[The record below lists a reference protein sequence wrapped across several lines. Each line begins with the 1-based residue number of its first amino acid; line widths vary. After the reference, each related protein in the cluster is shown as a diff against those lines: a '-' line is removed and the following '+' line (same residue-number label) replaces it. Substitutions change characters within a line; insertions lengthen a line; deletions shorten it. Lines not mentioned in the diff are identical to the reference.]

1 MFALLLLQ
9 AFLYHQLIV
18 TTDAVYNI
26 NLPSEVI
33 NDGRLRGFRDAIDK
47 DFVFGGLFPVHSG
60 IDCRNLRQQ
69 RGLERLEAMLFAID
83 RINNNT
89 SLLPGLTIGYD
100 VRDTCSEE
108 TIGIDEAL
116 DMIVRSGSLT
126 VDSQMQCVQAG
137 NSSTRL
143 SGIVGAAASSVS
155 TPTATLLGLRL
166 FQSPLVSYASSSAA
180 LSNKNLYEYF
190 LRTIPPDSFQANAMV
205 DLVSYFGWEYVSVI
219 FNDNT
224 YGEPG
229 TDAFIDGA
237 IRQGICIDYRR
248 GIVQSE
254 VSGPE
259 VFNKAIKETVKGL
272 LNSTASVVVAFT
284 DESTIV
290 AIFEEL
296 QRRNHGRQ
304 FVWIASDAWA
314 NSAKVRDRFSET
326 ARGTF
331 GFQPHTEHVEEF
343 TDYFSQLTPSTNIR
357 DPFFPEY
364 YASYCN
370 ENGTDCPNGVTS
382 NPSYS
387 QGNIVPL
394 IIDAV
399 YVFAHAIQDF
409 LNNNCDSPLR
419 WNRATQQCDGMINEL
434 NGENLLD
441 YIFNVTFN
449 GIQNRNVSFDENGD
463 PRSGVYEIVH
473 LQKTEN
479 GVGEYV
485 PVGFWDSLNTEGAL
499 QLNNAIQFE
508 SISSRCSESCSEGM
522 IRSITNPSCP
532 SCFECIPCV
541 GPTYSMDSTANNC
554 SLCGDN
560 HWGNNPLSGSTHCV
574 PVRVTHLDF
583 SSGWSIAAMCIASVA
598 LIILATITVIFVIY
612 WQTPVVKSSGR
623 EQMIMLLIGIG
634 TCYVLTYI
642 VVAPP
647 STVLCVIRR
656 IGVWFCFCLAFGAL
670 LVKIVRV
677 ARIFYSIRSSTKRP
691 PLTDSKHQI
700 MFTMIIVAGQ
710 LIVVAIGLIVDH
722 PGVKR
727 EPEVVVTSSVR
738 QSGDAPEIVETCQE
752 SHAAILVLSLVY
764 NFFIIIG
771 CTILGWTTR
780 RFPGNFNEAR
790 HVMFTSFTLMVVWV
804 LFIPL
809 YFSTEDEFQTGVLAL
824 GVVLSAV
831 ALMIGI
837 FFPKIFIIIFQSHK
851 NNKEYASRQNHAVV
865 SSSQSS
871 FSLVNRSKT
880 CKSLVTSI
888 YDCCVLIDSIRSQS
902 RRQSGRLP
910 TVNQRITTSNDSG
923 IAPAMHSE
931 NNEKAA
937 ENGSASHDS
946 HVITAPI
953 ENNEKPR
960 LNENTNDQVIVTM
973 PTESNKD
980 NGEH

>member
-1 MFALLLLQ
+1 MFALLVLQVLLC
-9 AFLYHQLIV
+9 HLIV
-18 TTDAVYNI
+18 TTDAAYNF
-26 NLPSEVI
+26 NLAAPEVI
-33 NDGRLRGFRDAIDK
+33 NDTRLRGFRDAVDK

-60 IDCRNLRQQ
+60 IDCGNLRQQ

-83 RINNNT
+83 RINNDTN
-89 SLLPGLTIGYD
+89 LLPNLTIGYD

-126 VDSQMQCVQAG
+126 VDSSMECVQAG
-137 NSSTRL
+137 NLSTRL

-205 DLVSYFGWEYVSVI
+205 DLVSHFGWEYVSVI

-229 TDAFIDGA
+229 TDAFINGA
-237 IRQGICIDYRR
+237 IRQGICINYRR
-248 GIVQSE
+248 GIIQSE

-259 VFNKAIKETVKGL
+259 LFNKAIKETVKGL

-296 QRRNHGRQ
+296 QKRNSGRR

-314 NSAKVRDRFSET
+314 NSAKVRDRFSGI

-343 TDYFSQLTPSTNIR
+343 ADYFSQLTPSTNIR

-364 YASYCN
+364 YESYCN
-370 ENGTDCPNGVTS
+370 ENGTDCPNGVAS

-399 YVFAHAIQDF
+399 YVFAHALQDF
-409 LNNNCDSPLR
+409 LNDNCDSPLG

-434 NGENLLD
+434 NGENLLV
-441 YIFNVTFN
+441 YIFNVTFK

-463 PRSGVYEIVH
+463 PHSGVYEIVH
-473 LQKTEN
+473 LQINEN
-479 GVGEYV
+479 EVGEYV
-485 PVGFWDSLNTEGAL
+485 PVGFWDSLNAEGAL
-499 QLNNAIQFE
+499 QLNNTIQFE
-508 SISSRCSESCSEGM
+508 SISSSCSESCSEGM
-522 IRSITNPSCP
+522 IQSITNPSCP

-541 GPTYSMDSTANNC
+541 GPTYSVDSSASNC
-554 SLCGDN
+554 SLCSDN
-560 HWGNNPLSGSTHCV
+560 HWGNNPLSGSTHCL
-574 PVRVTHLDF
+574 PVRVTRLDF
-583 SSGWSIAAMCIASVA
+583 SSGWSIAAMSIATIA
-598 LIILATITVIFVIY
+598 LIILATITIIFVVT
-612 WQTPVVKSSGR
+612 WKTPVVKSSGR
-623 EQMIMLLIGIG
+623 EQMIMLLVGIG
-634 TCYVLTYI
+634 TCYILTYI

-647 STVLCVIRR
+647 STAVCVVRR
-656 IGVWFCFCLAFGAL
+656 IGVWFCFSLAFGAL

-677 ARIFYSIRSSTKRP
+677 ARIFYSIKSSTKRP

-710 LIVVAIGLIVDH
+710 LVVVVIGLIVDH
-722 PGVKR
+722 PGVMR
-727 EPEVVVTSSVR
+727 EPEVIVTSSAR
-738 QSGDAPEIVETCQE
+738 QSGDAPEIIETCQDP
-752 SHAAILVLSLVY
+752 HTAILVISLVY
-764 NFFIIIG
+764 NFFIIIAS
-771 CTILGWTTR
+771 TILGWMTR

-824 GVVLSAV
+824 GIVLSAV
-831 ALMIGI
+831 ALMIGV
-837 FFPKIFIIIFQSHK
+837 FLPKIFIIIFQSHK
-851 NNKEYASRQNHAVV
+851 NNKEYASRQNHASAVT
-865 SSSQSS
+865 SSQSS
-871 FSLVNRSKT
+871 FSLVNRSE
-880 CKSLVTSI
+880 TSVYDI
-888 YDCCVLIDSIRSQS
+888 YL
-902 RRQSGRLP
+902 
-910 TVNQRITTSNDSG
+910 
-923 IAPAMHSE
+923 MY
-931 NNEKAA
+931 K
-937 ENGSASHDS
+937 
-946 HVITAPI
+946 
-953 ENNEKPR
+953 
-960 LNENTNDQVIVTM
+960 
-973 PTESNKD
+973 
-980 NGEH
+980 